1 MIVKLL
7 TTQHLELLSLT
18 GGCRG
23 SSEHTLVKMPH
34 CWKSHDTA
42 QLLFTIVHGL
52 FCCLRVLMRND
63 YIVTNNDYTDL
74 LFIS

>member
-42 QLLFTIVHGL
+42 QLFTIVHGL
-52 FCCLRVLMRND
+52 ICCLRVLMRND